1 MSMTE
6 LREPSAPPDPTA
18 PPPAYS
24 EVCPLYDLPPDQAP
38 NLVPSPRSKLL
49 IAILVALTL
58 LLVCLLVTVVGLVLE
73 VISLRTDLGGL
84 DRNSLE
90 DVKDSVSKLEVNMQN
105 LTNLTLAKLNSLDQR
120 VTALEV
126 ETNNLGKL
134 VSSKAA
140 SFGITLKLPTIVQ
153 LVLPL
158 CWLEGYYSV

>member
-1 MSMTE
+1 MTE
-6 LREPSAPPDPTA
+6 FREPSTPPAPTP

-24 EVCPLYDLPPDQAP
+24 EVCPLYNLPPDQALA
-38 NLVPSPRSKLL
+38 LVPSPRSKLL
-49 IAILVALTL
+49 IAILVALTV
-58 LLVCLLVTVVGLVLE
+58 LLVGLLVTVVGLVLE

-84 DRNSLE
+84 NRNSLE
-90 DVKDSVSKLEVNMQN
+90 DVKDSVSKLEGNMHN